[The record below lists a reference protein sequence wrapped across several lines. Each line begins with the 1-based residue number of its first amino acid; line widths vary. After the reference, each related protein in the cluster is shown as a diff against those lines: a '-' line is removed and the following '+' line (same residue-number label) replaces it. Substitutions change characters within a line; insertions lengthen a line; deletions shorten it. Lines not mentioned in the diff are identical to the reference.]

1 MLSTFSYSTSLLAAS
16 RVHELVPL
24 EEAVHLLTDVQARL
38 YGIRERGR
46 VAEGWY
52 ADLVVFDEDRV
63 GPGPV
68 HTRYDLPGGAGR
80 LYAEAE
86 GIEHVLVNGTEIAAG
101 GTLTGDRP
109 GTLLRSGQDTETVEV
124 AGVPAG

>member
-1 MLSTFSYSTSLLAAS
+1 MCIRDS
-16 RVHELVPL
+16 
-24 EEAVHLLTDVQARL
+24 L

-46 VAEGWY
+46 VAEGWH

-68 HTRYDLPGGAGR
+68 YTRYDLPGGAGR
-80 LYAEAE
+80 LYAEAV
-86 GIEHVLVNGTEIAAG
+86 GIEHVLVNGTEIVAG
-101 GTLTGDRP
+101 GALTGERP

-124 AGVPAG
+124 ARVPAG